1 MAPSATSFPQ
11 GSPRDFNFRKLTIV
25 SSQVMSPKGQ
35 NDIFFFMCSLS
46 ASFPPVS
53 LNFAGGASML
63 LKPEEYLV
71 RISSV
76 VSLPLFAF
84 ETT

>member
-1 MAPSATSFPQ
+1 MTF
-11 GSPRDFNFRKLTIV
+11 
-25 SSQVMSPKGQ
+25 
-35 NDIFFFMCSLS
+35 FFFMCSLS